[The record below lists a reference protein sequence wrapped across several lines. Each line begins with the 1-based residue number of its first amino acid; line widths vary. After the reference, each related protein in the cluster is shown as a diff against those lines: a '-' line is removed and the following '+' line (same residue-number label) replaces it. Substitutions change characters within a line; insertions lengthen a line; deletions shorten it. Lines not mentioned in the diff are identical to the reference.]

1 MLITKDLN
9 IQNSSIKVDKEEI
22 NKIIDLAIERDPS
35 LIIKKINYLEE
46 PEVVPEVIVNSN
58 DNIGTNCLALAVK
71 KDYNL
76 DIAKNAFLKGLR
88 MSFKVA
94 VSTFFLNIA
103 RIFL

>member
-58 DNIGTNCLALAVK
+58 DNIGTNCLALTVK